1 MKDNNS
7 STGSIVLAVIIIVV
21 AIYYL
26 FKYLGIYIAYGLI
39 LISIGYFIYNL
50 YIKNFSK
57 KTIYYSLFF
66 LLLACGSFGLSILFD
81 GSGHEKEIKAWQ
93 IQKAESMGMEVNS
106 VSVEY
111 IGDDEYSC
119 EYDVYDPGS
128 IYSSPQRLRKT
139 IIYQWENNE
148 CKFIR
153 SE

>member
-7 STGSIVLAVIIIVV
+7 STGSIVLAVIIIVA

-39 LISIGYFIYNL
+39 LIGIGYFVYNL

-81 GSGHEKEIKAWQ
+81 ESGHEKEIKAWQ
-93 IQKAESMGMEVNS
+93 IQKAKSMGANS
-106 VSVEY
+106 SD
-111 IGDDEYSC
+111 IDH
-119 EYDVYDPGS
+119 P
-128 IYSSPQRLRKT
+128 IP
-139 IIYQWENNE
+139 I
-148 CKFIR
+148 
-153 SE
+153 